1 MKRRL
6 LLCLFSVALVA
17 GTLYAQEAA
26 FRHPG
31 LLHSEE
37 DFEAV
42 RARLAAG
49 DDYRLRNIT
58 NDSQGYASRKWRP
71 RT

>member
-49 DDYRLRNIT
+49 DEHCFGGFGSLAYG
-58 NDSQGYASRKWRP
+58 SSRKWRP

>member
-1 MKRRL
+1 MPKRRL
-6 LLCLFSVALVA
+6 SA
-17 GTLYAQEAA
+17 T
-26 FRHPG
+26 PG

-49 DDYRLRNIT
+49 DEHALRLWKPYVRLL
-58 NDSQGYASRKWRP
+58 P
-71 RT
+71 

>member
-17 GTLYAQEAA
+17 GTLYAQRRLSAT
-26 FRHPG
+26 PG

-49 DDYRLRNIT
+49 DEHALGLWKPYVRLL
-58 NDSQGYASRKWRP
+58 P
-71 RT
+71 